1 MLNMPYTKHN
11 RIIMKKILPT
21 VLLLIL
27 GLSKTYSQEFS
38 KNSIFI
44 GLSPIARWENSI
56 REGSGINWT
65 LGYQKNIWKNKLR
78 FVPSLSF
85 GNYSSKGIDDGI
97 ELNVNSTTLKTSLN
111 FDVLKIKS
119 FSVFIGSGLAVNYST
134 GLSRFSGFFDTTNFA
149 VNGLLGL
156 KINPEHKR
164 FNYELLLAD
173 FSSKSDFLELSL
185 LKFRL
190 IMKIK

>member
-1 MLNMPYTKHN
+1 
-11 RIIMKKILPT
+11 MKKIVFTLI
-21 VLLLIL
+21 LLTL
-27 GLSKTYSQEFS
+27 GLSMTYSQEFS
-38 KNSIFI
+38 KNSIFV
-44 GLSPIARWENSI
+44 GLSPIGRWENST

-65 LGYQKNIWKNKLR
+65 IGYQKNIWKNKIR

-85 GNYSSKGIDDGI
+85 GNYSSKGIDDAT
-97 ELNVNSTTLKTSLN
+97 ELNANSTTLKTSLN
-111 FDVLKIKS
+111 FDILKIKS
-119 FSVFIGSGLAVNYST
+119 FSVFIGSGLAVNYSS
-134 GLSRFSGFFDTTNFA
+134 GLSRYSGYFDNTNFA

-190 IMKIK
+190 VMKLK